1 MTNIEKIYYEE
12 NNGIIKAEGL
22 NKENENIEIVTDAS
36 YRIKKIAILKNI
48 SAKLVYAS
56 EIEFN
61 MINYI
66 KNMKRDILK

>member
-36 YRIKKIAILKNI
+36 YRIKKIAI
-48 SAKLVYAS
+48 
-56 EIEFN
+56 
-61 MINYI
+61 
-66 KNMKRDILK
+66 